1 MKYLPAATMTPDKY
15 VKMDGWVSHIAARCC
30 KRRLFYRNWKHLS
43 VSLEGWTHK
52 RYGTKAAPQWL
63 FGSFSPRYPDTP
75 PTQMEIHLLSVP
87 SWLVFLFYSHLSRP
101 ALLSRACLPAEALYL
116 AARLSDSLSF
126 FFPLWAP
133 SSICGCHSQSPRWGS
148 IPSRDL
154 DTQPCQHHYIN
165 YLACFTLPSAM
176 HNNTLIYDHN
186 TYVRTPCTRQEKWIH
201 SIKCKVGKEETN
213 VYNLQCFSS
222 FP

>member
-1 MKYLPAATMTPDKY
+1 MVEYHTSLLVVAEEHTGRSFIETGSTWAYLRRAEPTRGMGPKWHLRGCLARFLPDIPTRHLHR
-15 VKMDGWVSHIAARCC
+15 WRFICC
-30 KRRLFYRNWKHLS
+30 LFPLD
-43 VSLEGWTHK
+43 
-52 RYGTKAAPQWL
+52 
-63 FGSFSPRYPDTP
+63 SFSFSIPIFPTP
-75 PTQMEIHLLSVP
+75 PSSQE
-87 SWLVFLFYSHLSRP
+87 LVCQQQPCTSPHAYQTVYP
-101 ALLSRACLPAEALYL
+101 
-116 AARLSDSLSF
+116 F

-186 TYVRTPCTRQEKWIH
+186 TYVRTPCTRQGKWIH